1 MQPRDSNPY
10 IRCVNLKSDTAVD
23 SFDFLASLSLFD
35 TVLLS
40 AVVALTAWR
49 ILPQDGQH

>member
-10 IRCVNLKSDTAVD
+10 IRCVNIKSDTVD

-40 AVVALTAWR
+40 AVVPLTAWR
-49 ILPQDGQH
+49 ILAQDGQH